1 MSKQSIQLLIGTI
14 LSWSIGFLGADRFYK
29 GEMGLG
35 VLKLVTFGG
44 LGVWYFV
51 DAVIWTRDLGES
63 LK

>member
-44 LGVWYFV
+44 VGVWWFI

>member
-14 LSWSIGFLGADRFYK
+14 LSWSIGFSGADRFYK

-44 LGVWYFV
+44 IGVWWFI